1 MQPRKHPRSV
11 PSRPHYLHIDLQDL
25 GRTDWRIP
33 SLIKATKILN
43 LLQSSGVMEAA
54 QNASNAD
61 DLSQHLGDRMP
72 LLFACQG
79 ALLGVCWFN
88 MNHDL
93 ETKIDQHRDLAVF
106 GEEVFEELHEAGWKL
121 GQIQTAFV
129 QLIERVVESFISQ
142 KEVSEKVDFLSAPT
156 DTAN

>member
-1 MQPRKHPRSV
+1 MQPRKHPRTV
-11 PSRPHYLHIDLQDL
+11 PNRPHYLHLDLQDL

-33 SLIKATKILN
+33 SLIKATKVLN

-54 QNASNAD
+54 QNANNAE
-61 DLSQHLGDRMP
+61 DLTQHLGDQMP

-93 ETKIDQHRDLAVF
+93 ETKIDQFPNMAVF
-106 GEEVFEELHEAGWKL
+106 GEEVFEELHEAGWQL
-121 GQIQTAFV
+121 GHIQTAFV
-129 QLIERVVESFISQ
+129 QLIERVVQSFISQ
-142 KEVSEKVDFLSAPT
+142 KEVSEKVDFLSVPP
-156 DTAN
+156 DTEN